1 MKKRDLRL
9 MAKSGLDQIDK
20 AVLEILIHANQ
31 PLSPEQISNE
41 LNIPRSHERI
51 VDKQGTSYPTVRDSL
66 FRLLKDKKSE
76 RTNKDQAGERQW
88 FANKSEL

>member
-31 PLSPEQISNE
+31 PFSPEQISIE

-76 RTNKDQAGERQW
+76 RTDKDQAGERQ
-88 FANKSEL
+88 